1 MHTHAHTRTHT
12 DTDTDTDTHTHKPCA
27 VTSTASKQRRVAR
40 GPASL
45 SPRFCR
51 FPRAGHWTTRGGLP
65 APVHW
70 SNNNFGIFS
79 GLGRHLS
86 DCPRGDL
93 IRVGSCFNF
102 TGPTIST
109 VVTFIYPLCR
119 QPLPACW
126 PKFLPLRAWLY
137 NIATTG
143 HNMQTFFCIG
153 LLLQFWIAQDRTPVP
168 NPGMTA
174 NQTRIT
180 DFFCSHEGEG
190 SCTTTGAGE
199 AINWLSILT
208 KTANSGQPP
217 TMGSGSTITSPT
229 SAAPRY
235 RNEVFNGHASVH
247 FSTVWRGFE
256 DKHTQWTNF
265 PRH

>member
-1 MHTHAHTRTHT
+1 MHTHAHTRTH
-12 DTDTDTDTHTHKPCA
+12 TDTDTDTHTHKPCA

-109 VVTFIYPLCR
+109 VVTFYLSIVSTAFTCL
-119 QPLPACW
+119 LAKVFAPAGLALQYCNNW
-126 PKFLPLRAWLY
+126 TQHANFLLYWVATPILDSSRSHPGPKS
-137 NIATTG
+137 G
-143 HNMQTFFCIG
+143 HDCQSDQNHRF
-153 LLLQFWIAQDRTPVP
+153 LLQP
-168 NPGMTA
+168 
-174 NQTRIT
+174 
-180 DFFCSHEGEG
+180 
-190 SCTTTGAGE
+190 
-199 AINWLSILT
+199 
-208 KTANSGQPP
+208 
-217 TMGSGSTITSPT
+217 
-229 SAAPRY
+229 
-235 RNEVFNGHASVH
+235 
-247 FSTVWRGFE
+247 
-256 DKHTQWTNF
+256 
-265 PRH
+265 